1 MSFESDI
8 LTALVASPFIAAF
21 CPSERIFFG
30 TMPRGVGEPFV
41 LCTRVSTS
49 PANTFDQGRTKTTR
63 LDNIQLQVTCYTRT
77 QNATLTLAEACRDTL
92 ERLAIPRC
100 MMKDQRS
107 DYDDFPDL
115 FGQFC
120 TFTCWHP
127 SYANG
132 AFIGP
137 PIVVIP

>member
-8 LTALVASPFIAAF
+8 TAALVASQVITDI
-21 CPSERIFFG
+21 CPSDRIFFG

-49 PANTFDQGRTKTTR
+49 PANTFDQGQAKTTR

-77 QNATLTLAEACRDTL
+77 QNATLTLANACRGVL
-92 ERLAIPRC
+92 EALASPRC

-127 SYANG
+127 SS
-132 AFIGP
+132 
-137 PIVVIP
+137 V